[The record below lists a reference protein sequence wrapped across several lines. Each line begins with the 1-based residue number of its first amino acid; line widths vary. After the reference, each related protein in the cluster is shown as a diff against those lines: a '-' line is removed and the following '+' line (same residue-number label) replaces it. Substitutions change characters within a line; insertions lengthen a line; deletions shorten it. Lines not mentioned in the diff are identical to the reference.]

1 MCLARRGEDSRALP
15 ASNHLRADDGLRFED
30 RSARL
35 NPLRTQYGPA
45 THHRAGPLDDLRL
58 QNGLCLHEGLA
69 STTLSG
75 AAAQSASPRESS
87 AADESDFL
95 HCPRLVHLSR
105 TAPFVT
111 WADGAHVFSPLV
123 EAMTR
128 SEL

>member
-1 MCLARRGEDSRALP
+1 MCLARRGEDSRAVP

-35 NPLRTQYGPA
+35 NLLRTQYGPA

-58 QNGLCLHEGLA
+58 QNGLRLHEGLA
-69 STTLSG
+69 STILSG
-75 AAAQSASPRESS
+75 AATQSASPRESS

-105 TAPFVT
+105 TGLWHSSPGPT
-111 WADGAHVFSPLV
+111 ERTFSVRLS
-123 EAMTR
+123 R
-128 SEL
+128 R